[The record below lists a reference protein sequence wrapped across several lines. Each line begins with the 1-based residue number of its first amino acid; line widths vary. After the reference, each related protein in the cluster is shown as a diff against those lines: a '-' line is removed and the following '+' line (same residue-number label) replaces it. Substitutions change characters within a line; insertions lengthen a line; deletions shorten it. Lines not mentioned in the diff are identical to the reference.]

1 MTRLIDNRHARLLQI
16 RMAVAAMMTM
26 MVTSAVKVQLM
37 IMQGL
42 TAVFVIMII
51 KAAMLRLS
59 R

>member
-1 MTRLIDNRHARLLQI
+1 MTRLIDNRHARRLQI